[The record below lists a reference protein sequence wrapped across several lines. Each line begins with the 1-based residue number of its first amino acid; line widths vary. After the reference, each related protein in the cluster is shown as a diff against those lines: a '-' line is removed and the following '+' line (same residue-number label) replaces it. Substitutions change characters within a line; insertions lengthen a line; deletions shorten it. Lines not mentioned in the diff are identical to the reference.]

1 LTNTLPALICPFVQT
16 ADIEIDVTSVTR
28 LARHIM
34 AVPSPKILNQAFNM
48 SEQEIH

>member
-16 ADIEIDVTSVTR
+16 ADIEIDVTIVTK

-34 AVPSPKILNQAFNM
+34 AAPSPKILNKAINM
-48 SEQEIH
+48 LEQEIY